1 MDLLGR
7 GNRIESKGGWEVWC
21 RPDREGWLEGER
33 ARRERWNWGTFGGL
47 GGNLVK

>member
-1 MDLLGR
+1 MRRTLGDWGTMDLFGR

-33 ARRERWNWGTFGGL
+33 AGRES
-47 GGNLVK
+47 